1 MYIVH
6 MFVTVCSMI
15 VHFLRLVDKKHLV
28 GGKKIEMKK
37 TTKEGE
43 DEEEEDEESESEKLK
58 KVIVCT
64 HRLIPNPLYI
74 GMRLLNEHVI

>member
-1 MYIVH
+1 
-6 MFVTVCSMI
+6 
-15 VHFLRLVDKKHLV
+15 
-28 GGKKIEMKK
+28 MKK

-43 DEEEEDEESESEKLK
+43 DEEEEDEESESEKHK

-64 HRLIPNPLYI
+64 HRLIPIILYI

>member
-1 MYIVH
+1 MHIVL
-6 MFVTVCSMI
+6 MFVTVCSMM
-15 VHFLRLVDKKHLV
+15 VHFFRLIDKKYLV

-43 DEEEEDEESESEKLK
+43 DEEEEDEESESEKPK
-58 KVIVCT
+58 KVIVCI
-64 HRLIPNPLYI
+64 HRLIPIILYI